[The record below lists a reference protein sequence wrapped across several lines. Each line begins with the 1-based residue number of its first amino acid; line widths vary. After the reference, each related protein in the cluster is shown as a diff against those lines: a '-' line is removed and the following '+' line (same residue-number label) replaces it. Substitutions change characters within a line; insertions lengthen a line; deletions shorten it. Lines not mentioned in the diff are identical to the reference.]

1 MSMESYIQAMPKVEP
16 GLQLE
21 GAVPRQTMVM
31 IAEQNEI
38 PSTTKGYKDL
48 VSQLDKPNYEKLP
61 ELLTTVSQWIRYPD
75 DLSRMVYDTGVAL
88 ARQNVRYAEIGVNP
102 LLYMNHTNMTFD
114 QLIEAMNDGRD
125 KAQRGW
131 NVRLNWILNIPREEP
146 RRGDDVIRW
155 AQSAIGRKYGVVG
168 IGLTGR
174 EESQPAA
181 QFERPF
187 KSAEKKNFPRIV
199 HAGDKLGA
207 EAILDALDHL
217 LPTWIIGGWGAADA
231 PDVIKRLADQ
241 NVALSVTM
249 ARQLCL
255 GRIET
260 YADYPLRWLYDQ
272 GVKITLT
279 SHMPALYKSNLSD
292 EYLALVTHND
302 FLLEELEE
310 IALNAVRSSA
320 LPEEE
325 EAEMLK
331 DFKAEYAKLRAEHL
345 EEATT

>member
-1 MSMESYIQAMPKVEP
+1 MSMESYIQAMPKVEL

-21 GAVPRQTMVM
+21 GTVPRQTLVM

-75 DLSRMVYDTGVAL
+75 DLSRVVYDTGVAL

-102 LLYMNHTNMTFD
+102 LLYMNHTNMSFE

-146 RRGDDVIRW
+146 RRGDDVVRW
-155 AQSAIGRKYGVVG
+155 AQSATGRKYGVVG
-168 IGLTGR
+168 LGLTGR

-187 KSAEKKNFPRIV
+187 KTAEKKSFPRVI
-199 HAGDKLGA
+199 HAGDKLAA
-207 EAILDALDHL
+207 EAILDTLEHL
-217 LPTWIIGGWGAADA
+217 LPTRIIGGWGAADA

-241 NVALSVTM
+241 NVLLAVCM

-255 GRIET
+255 GRIQT

-272 GVKITLT
+272 DVKVTLT
-279 SHMPALYKSNLSD
+279 SHMPALYKTTITD
-292 EYLALVTHND
+292 EYTALVVHND

-310 IALNAVRSSA
+310 IALNAVRYSA
-320 LPEEE
+320 LIEDEQ
-325 EAEMLK
+325 AEMLK
-331 DFKAEYAKLRAEHL
+331 NFKAEYAKLRVEHL